1 MNRRVL
7 ILNADYSPI
16 MVSTVQRAF
25 ILMYLNKTELVE
37 KANGYKIRTVSTQFP
52 MPAVIKLNSYVNV
65 PYKKVAMTR
74 QNIFKR
80 DGSKC
85 QYCGQ
90 KDHLTLDHVV
100 PKAKGGKSTWENLIT
115 ACNRCNCQKGDQT
128 PKDAGMLLVN
138 KPFRPT
144 YNSFIKNNS
153 GFVCDEWLPY
163 LEAGRK

>member
-37 KANGYKIRTVSTQFP
+37 KANGYKLRSVNEQFP
-52 MPAVIKLNSYVNV
+52 MPAVIKLNNYVNV
-65 PYKKVAMTR
+65 PYKKVTLTR

-80 DGSKC
+80 DGFKC
-85 QYCGQ
+85 QYCER
-90 KDHLTLDHVV
+90 KDQLTLDHVV
-100 PKAKGGKSTWENLIT
+100 PKAKGGNSSWENLIT
-115 ACNRCNCQKGDQT
+115 ACNRCNSQKGDQT
-128 PKDAGMLLVN
+128 PKDAGMRLIT

-153 GFVCDEWLPY
+153 GYVCEEWLPY
-163 LEAGRK
+163 LDAKK

>member
-25 ILMYLNKTELVE
+25 ILMYLKKTELVE
-37 KANGYKIRTVSTQFP
+37 KANGYKIRSVSSQYP
-52 MPAVIKLNSYVNV
+52 MPAVIKLNNYVNV

-80 DGSKC
+80 DGFQC
-85 QYCGQ
+85 QYCERREQ
-90 KDHLTLDHVV
+90 LTLDHVT
-100 PKAKGGKSTWENLIT
+100 PKAKGGSSTWENLTT
-115 ACNRCNCQKGDQT
+115 ACNRCNAQKGGQT
-128 PKDAGMLLVN
+128 PKEADMSLMN

-163 LEAGRK
+163 LESARK

>member
-1 MNRRVL
+1 MDRRVL

-37 KANGYKIRTVSTQFP
+37 KANGYKIRSVNAQFP
-52 MPAVIKLNSYVNV
+52 MPAVIKLNNYVNV
-65 PYKKVAMTR
+65 PYKKVPMTR

-80 DGSKC
+80 DEFEC
-85 QYCGQ
+85 QYCGKQ
-90 KDHLTLDHVV
+90 ENLTLDHLI
-100 PKAKGGKSTWENLIT
+100 PKARGGRSTWDNLTT
-115 ACNRCNCQKGDQT
+115 ACSRCNAQKGDQT
-128 PKDAGMLLVN
+128 PRESGLKLN
-138 KPFRPT
+138 SKPIRPS

-163 LEAGRK
+163 LDIKR

>member
-25 ILMYLNKTELVE
+25 ILMYLNKTEMVE
-37 KANGYKIRTVSTQFP
+37 KANGYKIRSVSSQFP
-52 MPAVIKLNSYVNV
+52 MPAVIKLNNYVNV

-80 DGSKC
+80 DGFQC
-85 QYCGQ
+85 QYCA
-90 KDHLTLDHVV
+90 KKEHLTLDHVV
-100 PKAKGGKSTWENLIT
+100 PKTKGGSSTWENLTT
-115 ACNRCNCQKGDQT
+115 ACNRCNARKGGQT
-128 PKDAGMLLVN
+128 PKEADMMLVN

-153 GFVCDEWLPY
+153 GFVCEEWLPY
-163 LEAGRK
+163 LESARK